1 MKKLALIENPNDPDR
16 LQLENLFL
24 RQQLE
29 EEREHFQKRED
40 ALKAKLAKKDE
51 MFRRLMAGAKDYAER
66 CQVVSEDNTR
76 LREELSEA
84 RALNQ
89 RLQEQ
94 NKWLQGDLTA
104 EGDEQT
110 LCKQLT
116 EARAFT
122 LKLQEQIRFLQEGI
136 KDERNRNLA
145 SEQSLRERIAGY

>member
-1 MKKLALIENPNDPDR
+1 
-16 LQLENLFL
+16 
-24 RQQLE
+24 
-29 EEREHFQKRED
+29 
-40 ALKAKLAKKDE
+40 
-51 MFRRLMAGAKDYAER
+51 MFGRLMAGAKDYAER
-66 CQVVSEDNTR
+66 CRVVFEDNIR

-94 NKWLQGDLTA
+94 NEWLQGDLTA

-110 LCKQLT
+110 LRKQLT

-145 SEQSLRERIAGY
+145 SEQSLRERIAALTLQNSRLEA